1 MTTPS
6 RLAALTLATLLSASA
21 ATPDA
26 STVDNLRA
34 FAKLYGYVRFFHP
47 SDEAAGVDWDAF
59 AVYGAAKVMAVDAG
73 GDLAAALREL
83 FVPVAPTLR
92 VFPAGAEPPPPAYDW
107 PESTD
112 GLEVV
117 AWQHVGVGLGP
128 GIYRSARSNRGD
140 GSLLFEELP
149 RPGERTREEIGLLV
163 PAGLGLAVGLVG
175 FVFTLGGLGLRWLA
189 LGWPVV
195 LIVVGLAIL
204 ARSLVRTR
212 SDD

>member
-83 FVPVAPTLR
+83 FVPVAPT
-92 VFPAGAEPPPPAYDW
+92 
-107 PESTD
+107 
-112 GLEVV
+112 
-117 AWQHVGVGLGP
+117 
-128 GIYRSARSNRGD
+128 
-140 GSLLFEELP
+140 
-149 RPGERTREEIGLLV
+149 
-163 PAGLGLAVGLVG
+163 
-175 FVFTLGGLGLRWLA
+175 
-189 LGWPVV
+189 
-195 LIVVGLAIL
+195 
-204 ARSLVRTR
+204 
-212 SDD
+212 